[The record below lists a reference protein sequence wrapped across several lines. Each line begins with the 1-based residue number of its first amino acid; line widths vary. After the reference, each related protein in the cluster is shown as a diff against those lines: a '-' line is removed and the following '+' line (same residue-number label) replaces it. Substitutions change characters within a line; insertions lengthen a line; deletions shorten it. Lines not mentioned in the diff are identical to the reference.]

1 MASPSEAQMLLA
13 RSGFQERNT
22 GRRGGV
28 RAQLEGLIGREHAG
42 STRLPFC
49 NQLRPLRG
57 VERLNGVAN
66 DADMP
71 SAREQAF
78 YRAPHAVLRDHTKN
92 QEFHVPLERR
102 RAARTQSAEQRI
114 CVWI

>member
-1 MASPSEAQMLLA
+1 MLLA

-28 RAQLEGLIGREHAG
+28 RAQLEGLIGREQAG

-66 DADMP
+66 DAGNGCKRSIFVVD
-71 SAREQAF
+71 REGILR
-78 YRAPHAVLRDHTKN
+78 YVNRAYNLNEEAQYEAVFTALRAI
-92 QEFHVPLERR
+92 P
-102 RAARTQSAEQRI
+102 
-114 CVWI
+114 

>member
-1 MASPSEAQMLLA
+1 MLLA

-28 RAQLEGLIGREHAG
+28 RAQLEGLIGREQAG

-57 VERLNGVAN
+57 VERLNGTNVVFTAR
-66 DADMP
+66 DMI
-71 SAREQAF
+71 E
-78 YRAPHAVLRDHTKN
+78 AVRFMEGALH
-92 QEFHVPLERR
+92 P
-102 RAARTQSAEQRI
+102 TQ
-114 CVWI
+114 